1 MNIDHLSNLLW
12 ILKKSFISGSL
23 LTKLRLV
30 QPPPQQ
36 LEVPQMQ
43 LLAHRHHHQLDHQP
57 VPQLQLHLRRV
68 PRSNNLIYP
77 VVKEGEE
84 VAQVSRIWTSNN
96 PNKIQSVQRTEI
108 LFASS
113 LQKTEINMPVK
124 NIPDN
129 KQSCQRIISQKKVSK
144 NHLQS
149 CFDSG
154 EMQGVHLD
162 CYLINFAE
170 FCFVLISKNINA
182 ELRHF
187 RGLF

>member
-12 ILKKSFISGSL
+12 IIKKSFISGSL
-23 LTKLRLV
+23 LTKQRLV

-57 VPQLQLHLRRV
+57 VPQLQLHLHRV
-68 PRSNNLIYP
+68 RRSNNLIQP
-77 VVKEGEE
+77 QKEEE

-129 KQSCQRIISQKKVSK
+129 KQSCQRIISQKKKFPRIIFKV
-144 NHLQS
+144 
-149 CFDSG
+149 
-154 EMQGVHLD
+154 
-162 CYLINFAE
+162 
-170 FCFVLISKNINA
+170 VLIVEKCKVFTWIA
-182 ELRHF
+182 I
-187 RGLF
+187 

>member
-1 MNIDHLSNLLW
+1 MNT
-12 ILKKSFISGSL
+12 KKSFISGSL
-23 LTKLRLV
+23 LTKRRHLL

-57 VPQLQLHLRRV
+57 VPQLQLQLHLHRV
-68 PRSNNLIYP
+68 RRSNNLIQP
-77 VVKEGEE
+77 QKEEE

-124 NIPDN
+124 NIPNN

-144 NHLQS
+144 NLQS

-182 ELRHF
+182 ESRHF